1 MAEEHIKYSRKVH
14 DRMTIGLAVYNCG
27 YQECTPLYQW
37 GPGVRD
43 HYLIHY
49 VTEGTGYYQIN
60 GTTYQI
66 HAGDVFL
73 VYPDR
78 EVCYWADEENPW
90 SYAWVGFNGSDAR
103 SLLEA
108 GGFSPDT
115 LVQENLPGKHNI
127 LAHLRRINECYGND
141 LYHNTAMT
149 GELYKT
155 LSLFILEQKDPDL
168 RDNSTFH
175 DEIVQKSASYIDSH
189 YSYPISVED
198 IAGAVAVSRSTLF
211 RFFKKQLGLSPQ
223 TYLEQ
228 IRIKRACLLL
238 METELSIGSVARSVG
253 YEDSMYF
260 SKVFSKV
267 TGQSP
272 TRYRQEKRN

>member
-1 MAEEHIKYSRKVH
+1 MADERIKYSRKVH

-49 VTEGTGYYQIN
+49 VTRGRGYYQTN
-60 GTTYQI
+60 GVTYPI

-73 VYPDR
+73 VYPDK
-78 EVCYWADEENPW
+78 EICYWADGEDPW
-90 SYAWVGFNGSDAR
+90 AYAWVGFNGSDAR

-108 GGFSPDT
+108 GGFSPER
-115 LVQENLPGKHNI
+115 LVQEDLPGKQKI
-127 LAHLRRINECYGND
+127 LENLKRINDYYGND

-155 LSLFILEQKDPDL
+155 LALFIKDQKDPRL
-168 RDNSTFH
+168 QDNTIFH
-175 DEIVQKSASYIDSH
+175 DEIVKKSASFIDSH

-198 IAGAVAVSRSTLF
+198 IADAVSVSRSTLF
-211 RFFKKQLGLSPQ
+211 RIYKKQLGLSPQ

-228 IRIKRACLLL
+228 IRIRRACLLL
-238 METELSIGSVARSVG
+238 METELSVGSVARSVG

-260 SKVFSKV
+260 SKVFNKV

-272 TRYRQEKRN
+272 SRYRLDKRR